1 MRFFHAVTIA
11 VALFG
16 FTPIARASDALT
28 LDQCIARALATIPRL
43 AQSFAEVSLVLAQR
57 DETAA
62 SLNPSLRFDL
72 QYLQEPGYRE
82 AITNRG
88 VAAAQLIG
96 DYLIYDGGRRQA
108 QLRAAKYALDSS
120 RFGLALARNEVV
132 FDTTVAF
139 FALIHASRSEQEM
152 RASVERL
159 QRYLSVLESLRQS
172 GRATANDVLRMDL
185 MLRDARVQLD
195 SFSHDRTRA
204 AFALGALIGDYG
216 HGDINVATPP
226 DISNVSANAQVDANP
241 AVRAL
246 ERDRASAL
254 AQLDAARD
262 ENYPTL
268 STELTAGFLGTDPP
282 TAVTRYGGAS
292 YGGVLSVPI
301 FQGGAIRA
309 RVDQAKAK
317 VRQSYAALAQAR
329 IDIGERMAEARSRL
343 DGARSSIAMLE
354 QAVPI
359 AESSFQLSWS
369 RFLGGGT
376 ITVLEI
382 VDSYNQSISRR
393 LALIDRQFDASQAA
407 AEISLLS
414 ASTSQ

>member
-1 MRFFHAVTIA
+1 MIA
-11 VALFG
+11 IVLLG
-16 FTPIARASDALT
+16 FPPIAHASDALT
-28 LDQCIARALATIPRL
+28 LDECIARALATIPRL
-43 AQSFAEVSLVLAQR
+43 AQSSAEVSFAQAQR

-88 VAAAQLIG
+88 VAATQLIG

-108 QLRAAKYALDSS
+108 RLRAAKYALDSS
-120 RFGLALARNEVV
+120 RFGLAIARNRVV

-139 FALIHASRSEQEM
+139 FGLIHASRSEREM

-159 QRYLSVLESLRQS
+159 QRCLSVLANLRES

-216 HGDINVATPP
+216 HGDISVAEPP
-226 DISNVSANAQVDANP
+226 DVSTVPANAQIDANP
-241 AVRAL
+241 ALRAL
-246 ERDRASAL
+246 ERDRAGAL
-254 AQLDAARD
+254 AQLEAARA

-268 STELTAGFLGTDPP
+268 STELTAGFLGTDLSS
-282 TAVTRYGGAS
+282 TFARYGGAS
-292 YGGVLSVPI
+292 YGGVVSVPI

-317 VRQSYAALAQAR
+317 VRQSDAALAQAR
-329 IDIGERMAEARSRL
+329 IDIAERMAEARSRF
-343 DGARSSIAMLE
+343 DEARSSIAMLE
-354 QAVPI
+354 QAIPI

-369 RFLGGGT
+369 RFLGGGAV
-376 ITVLEI
+376 TVLEI
-382 VDSYNQSISRR
+382 VDSYNQSISRS
-393 LALIDRQFDASQAA
+393 LALIDRQFDARQAA